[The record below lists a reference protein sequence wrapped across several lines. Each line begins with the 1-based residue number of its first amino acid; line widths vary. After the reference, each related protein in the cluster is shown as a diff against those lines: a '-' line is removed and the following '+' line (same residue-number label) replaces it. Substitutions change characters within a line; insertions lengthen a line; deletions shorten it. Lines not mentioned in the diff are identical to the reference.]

1 MLGLMREECM
11 RQYVG
16 NLLERDRPDLNLESY
31 SFARA
36 DGKEAAIARLV
47 ASAQQTMEDRGI
59 ESATLVMTED
69 DSGIGRRDLQ
79 NRKYA
84 LRG

>member
-1 MLGLMREECM
+1 M

-16 NLLERDRPDLNLESY
+16 NLVERDRPDLNLESY
-31 SFARA
+31 SFATA

-47 ASAQQTMEDRGI
+47 ASAQQTM
-59 ESATLVMTED
+59 MTED
-69 DSGIGRRDLQ
+69 GSGIGKRDLE